1 MNNNRQEQE
10 VHLKEDLDLE
20 GLKDFKSNLDKE
32 EEEVKIHLVIFLKNL
47 KSSLVKVEVEAIK
60 EGKELNKDNKKGKI

>member
-1 MNNNRQEQE
+1 M
-10 VHLKEDLDLE
+10 KEDSDLE

-32 EEEVKIHLVIFLKNL
+32 EEVKVKIHLVIFSKNL